1 MAPGKDL
8 NLASGGG
15 GGGGGGG
22 EAAAAG
28 EPEHEAVLL
37 VMRELCRY
45 HARHALPLLSE
56 WQSVLARATE
66 LEAVVGAG
74 VDEVSTRAATTGRGA
89 CATIATASA
98 SVTASSSAS
107 ALASASASASVLIG
121 PLLRRVALLRA
132 SLRRTLQ
139 RCGEVLLSDTETVRL
154 LVDQGEG
161 SLLPVQAPH
170 VGGHVKAQA

>member
-1 MAPGKDL
+1 
-8 NLASGGG
+8 
-15 GGGGGGG
+15 
-22 EAAAAG
+22 
-28 EPEHEAVLL
+28 
-37 VMRELCRY
+37 
-45 HARHALPLLSE
+45 
-56 WQSVLARATE
+56 VLARATE
-66 LEAVVGAG
+66 LDAAVGAG
-74 VDEVSTRAATTGRGA
+74 VDEVSTRDATTGRGA
-89 CATIATASA
+89 CATIATASV
-98 SVTASSSAS
+98 SVTASFT
-107 ALASASASASVLIG
+107 ASASASVLIG